1 MQSFWYSQSSFSKS
15 MGIFLRIYLATFLGC
30 VAPRPPSPPT
40 SVARAMETRSYTNSK
55 DKVMKASINVLQD
68 LSYTVDVIN
77 VEMGL
82 LTASRSTQ
90 GQEARLSKDEELIES
105 VSTWKKALL
114 AATGIFVAIG
124 IFGLLFG
131 GKDGDQNESD
141 NKTHVIH
148 HGSSHDDGTEGPI
161 IYRYRI
167 TVNLDKIKKEEI
179 KVRVSAQG
187 EIEQDGNILQ
197 TGGIH
202 EVEFFQ
208 QFFANLEKSLFL
220 EK

>member
-1 MQSFWYSQSSFSKS
+1 
-15 MGIFLRIYLATFLGC
+15 MGIILRIYLATFLGC

-40 SVARAMETRSYTNSK
+40 SVARAMETRTYTVSK
-55 DKVMKASINVLQD
+55 DKVMKASLNVLQD

-82 LTASRSTQ
+82 LTASRTTQ
-90 GQEARLSKDEELIES
+90 GKEARLSEDEEMVASIP
-105 VSTWKKALL
+105 TWKKVFL
-114 AATGIFVAIG
+114 AAGSVFLAIG

-131 GKDGDQNESD
+131 GKDGNQKESD
-141 NKTHVIH
+141 NTTHVIH
-148 HGSSHDDGTEGPI
+148 HGSKDEGSDGPV

-167 TVNLDKIKKEEI
+167 TVNLDEITDGKI

-187 EIEQDGNILQ
+187 EVEQDGNILQ
-197 TGGIH
+197 TGGVH

-208 QFFANLEKSLFL
+208 RFFTSLDKSFFL
-220 EK
+220 EG

>member
-1 MQSFWYSQSSFSKS
+1 MVSFRNPQSSFSKT
-15 MGIFLRIYLATFLGC
+15 MGIILRIYLATFLGC

-40 SVARAMETRSYTNSK
+40 SVARAMETRTYTVSK
-55 DKVMKASINVLQD
+55 DKVMKASLNVLQD

-82 LTASRSTQ
+82 LTASRTTQ
-90 GQEARLSKDEELIES
+90 GKEVRLSEDEEVVASIP
-105 VSTWKKALL
+105 TWKKVFL
-114 AATGIFVAIG
+114 AAGGVFLAIG

-131 GKDGDQNESD
+131 GKDENQKESD
-141 NKTHVIH
+141 NTTHVIH
-148 HGSSHDDGTEGPI
+148 HGNNDDGSDGPV

-167 TVNLDKIKKEEI
+167 TVNLDEISNSEI

-187 EIEQDGNILQ
+187 EVEQDGKILQ
-197 TGGIH
+197 TGGVH

-208 QFFANLEKSLFL
+208 RFFASLDKSFFL
-220 EK
+220 EG